1 MSIWRWADL
10 IDFVPEHARITLGE
24 GQTPLV
30 RSRRIGPE
38 AGLKNLYFKL
48 DFVSPTASYKD
59 RFAAATV
66 SHMVAAGK
74 TRCIATSSGNTG
86 ASLAAYCAA
95 AGIQCLIAIVEG
107 APLGKLQQML
117 CYGATLYR
125 IRGFGADA
133 AISSAV
139 FDLIMKWG
147 SEPDAAVQVSSYKY
161 SAPGMTGVETIAFDL
176 AEQVRGRVCEFRNLP
191 DTGWEVGKS
200 SAANSEIRTPD
211 PAFEIDH
218 LFCPAGGGGLAVA
231 AARGFR
237 KLVERGVLAK
247 SPAVEVVQPEGNDT
261 MATPLRDGHAQAR
274 EVTST
279 TRISGL
285 QVPTV
290 NDGHWAVTECR
301 ASGGSGHVVT
311 DAEVWETQRRLARDE
326 GIFTEPAGAVALA
339 GALRAARERRLAP
352 DAHIICMITGSG
364 FKDPH
369 SVEEAVAATAG
380 APLVSLEEFAKL
392 GGA

>member
-1 MSIWRWADL
+1 MSIWRWADM
-10 IDFVPEHARITLGE
+10 IDFVPEHARVTLGE
-24 GQTPLV
+24 GNTPLV
-30 RSRRIGPE
+30 RSRRIGPQ
-38 AGLKNLYFKL
+38 AGLNNLWFKL

-66 SHMVAAGK
+66 SHMMAAGK
-74 TRCIATSSGNTG
+74 SRCIATSSGNTG

-117 CYGATLYR
+117 CYGAKVYR
-125 IRGFGADA
+125 IRGFGSDA
-133 AISSAV
+133 ATSSAV
-139 FDLIMKWG
+139 FDLILKWG

-161 SAPGMTGVETIAFDL
+161 SAPGMTGVETVSFEL
-176 AEQVRGRVCEFRNLP
+176 VEQATSP
-191 DTGWEVGKS
+191 
-200 SAANSEIRTPD
+200 
-211 PAFEIDH
+211 IDH

-237 KLVERGVLAK
+237 KLVERGQLAK

-261 MATPLRDGHAQAR
+261 IATPLRDGHLQAR

-279 TRISGL
+279 THISGL

-290 NDGHWAVTECR
+290 NDGHWVVTECR
-301 ASGGSGHVVT
+301 ASGGSGHVIT
-311 DAEVWETQRRLARDE
+311 DEDVWDTQRRLAHEE

-339 GALRAARERRLAP
+339 GALRAVREQRLAP
-352 DAHIICMITGSG
+352 NANIVCMISGSG

-369 SVEEAVAATAG
+369 SVEEIVAASAG
-380 APLVSLEEFAKL
+380 APLISFDEFSRL
-392 GGA
+392 GSDPG

>member
-30 RSRRIGPE
+30 RSRRIGPS
-38 AGLKNLYFKL
+38 AGLKSLWFKL

-86 ASLAAYCAA
+86 ASLAAYCSA

-107 APLGKLQQML
+107 APLGKMQQML
-117 CYGATLYR
+117 CYGAKLYR

-133 AISSAV
+133 TISSAV
-139 FDLIMKWG
+139 FDLILKWG

-176 AEQVRGRVCEFRNLP
+176 AEQ
-191 DTGWEVGKS
+191 TTS
-200 SAANSEIRTPD
+200 
-211 PAFEIDH
+211 IDH

-237 KLVERGVLAK
+237 KLVERGVLEK

-285 QVPTV
+285 QVPMI
-290 NDGHWAVTECR
+290 NDGHWAITECR

-311 DAEVWETQRRLARDE
+311 DEEIWKVQRRLAHEE
-326 GIFTEPAGAVALA
+326 GLFTEPAGAVALA
-339 GALRAARERRLAP
+339 GALRAARERRIAP
-352 DAHIICMITGSG
+352 DANITCMITGSG

-369 SVEEAVAATAG
+369 SIEEMVATTAG
-380 APLVSLEEFAKL
+380 APLVSLEEFARF
-392 GGA
+392 GH

>member
-30 RSRRIGPE
+30 RSRSIGPN
-38 AGLKNLYFKL
+38 AGLKNLWFKL

-117 CYGATLYR
+117 CYGAKLYR
-125 IRGFGADA
+125 ICGFGADIA
-133 AISSAV
+133 TTSAV
-139 FDLIMKWG
+139 MALIQKWG

-161 SAPGMTGVETIAFDL
+161 SAPGMTGVETVAFDL
-176 AEQVRGRVCEFRNLP
+176 AEQ
-191 DTGWEVGKS
+191 
-200 SAANSEIRTPD
+200 TPT
-211 PAFEIDH
+211 IDH

-237 KLVERGVLAK
+237 KLVERGVLGK

-261 MATPLRDGHAQAR
+261 MASPLRDGHTQAR

-285 QVPTV
+285 QVPTI
-290 NDGHWAVTECR
+290 NDGHWAVNECR

-311 DAEVWETQRRLARDE
+311 DDQVWETQRRLARDE

-339 GALRAARERRLAP
+339 GALRAARERRLTS

-369 SVEEAVAATAG
+369 SVEETVAATAG
-380 APLVSLEEFAKL
+380 APLVNLEEFSRL
-392 GGA
+392 HES

>member
-10 IDFVPEHARITLGE
+10 IDYVPEHARITLGE
-24 GQTPLV
+24 GNTPLV
-30 RSRRIGPE
+30 RSRRIG
-38 AGLKNLYFKL
+38 ASVGLKNLWLKL
-48 DFVSPTASYKD
+48 DFANPTASYKD
-59 RFAAATV
+59 RFAAATI

-86 ASLAAYCAA
+86 ASLAAYCAV
-95 AGIQCLIAIVEG
+95 AGIECLVAIVEG

-117 CYGATLYR
+117 CYGAKLYR
-125 IRGFGADA
+125 VRGFGSDA
-133 AISSAV
+133 GISNAV
-139 FDLIMKWG
+139 FDQIMRWG

-161 SAPGMTGVETIAFDL
+161 SAPGMTGVETVSFEL
-176 AEQVRGRVCEFRNLP
+176 VEQ
-191 DTGWEVGKS
+191 
-200 SAANSEIRTPD
+200 AASP
-211 PAFEIDH
+211 IDH

-237 KLVERGVLAK
+237 KLVEIGHLSK

-261 MATPLRDGHAQAR
+261 IASPLRDGSAQAR

-279 TRISGL
+279 TKVSGL

-290 NDGHWAVTECR
+290 NDGHWVVTECR
-301 ASGGSGHVVT
+301 ASGGSGHIVS
-311 DAEVWETQRRLARDE
+311 DDEVWETQSRLAREE

-339 GALRAARERRLAP
+339 GALRAAREKRVDP
-352 DAHIICMITGSG
+352 DANIVCMVTGSG

-369 SVEEAVAATAG
+369 SVEQMVAATSG
-380 APLVSLEEFAKL
+380 APLISFDEFAGLKR
-392 GGA
+392 

>member
-30 RSRRIGPE
+30 RSRRIGPST
-38 AGLKNLYFKL
+38 GLKNLYFKL

-161 SAPGMTGVETIAFDL
+161 SAPGMTGVETVAFDL
-176 AEQVRGRVCEFRNLP
+176 AEQVSF
-191 DTGWEVGKS
+191 S
-200 SAANSEIRTPD
+200 
-211 PAFEIDH
+211 IDH

-339 GALRAARERRLAP
+339 GALRAARERRLTP

-380 APLVSLEEFAKL
+380 APLVNLEEFSRL
-392 GGA
+392 GGS

>member
-10 IDFVPEHARITLGE
+10 IDFVPEQARITLGE

-30 RSRRIGPE
+30 RSRRIGPN
-38 AGLKNLYFKL
+38 AGLNNLWFKL

-125 IRGFGADA
+125 IRGFGADVA
-133 AISSAV
+133 TTSAV
-139 FDLIMKWG
+139 FDLILKWG

-161 SAPGMTGVETIAFDL
+161 SAPGMTGVETVAFDL
-176 AEQVRGRVCEFRNLP
+176 AEQVRGRVCEFQNLP
-191 DTGWEVGKS
+191 ETRWEVGKS
-200 SAANSEIRTPD
+200 KAANSEIRTPD
-211 PAFEIDH
+211 PAFAIDH

-237 KLVERGVLAK
+237 KLVDRGVLAK
-247 SPAVEVVQPEGNDT
+247 SPAIEVVQPEGNDT

-326 GIFTEPAGAVALA
+326 GIFTEPAGAVAVA

-392 GGA
+392 GS

>member
-1 MSIWRWADL
+1 MSIWRWADW

-30 RSRRIGPE
+30 RSRRIGPI
-38 AGLKNLYFKL
+38 AGLKNLWFKL

-117 CYGATLYR
+117 CYGAKLYR
-125 IRGFGADA
+125 IRGFGANPETT
-133 AISSAV
+133 SAV
-139 FDLIMKWG
+139 FDIIMKWG
-147 SEPDAAVQVSSYKY
+147 SEPAAAVQVSSYKY
-161 SAPGMTGVETIAFDL
+161 SAPGMTGVETVAFDL
-176 AEQVRGRVCEFRNLP
+176 AEQ
-191 DTGWEVGKS
+191 
-200 SAANSEIRTPD
+200 TPS
-211 PAFEIDH
+211 IDH

-237 KLVERGVLAK
+237 KLVKREVLEK

-261 MATPLRDGHAQAR
+261 IATPLRDGHAQAR

-311 DAEVWETQRRLARDE
+311 DEEVWEIQRRLAREE
-326 GIFTEPAGAVALA
+326 GLFSEPAGAVALA
-339 GALRAARERRLAP
+339 GALKAARERRFAP
-352 DAHIICMITGSG
+352 DAHIVCMITGSG

-380 APLVSLEEFAKL
+380 APLVSLEEFSRLK
-392 GGA
+392 